1 MHTFLKY
8 LASKVLANESEL
20 QTSCVQFHRCHHYL
34 VLQVTKL
41 ASYMYTC
48 SFNASCI
55 L

>member
-1 MHTFLKY
+1 MHTYLKY
-8 LASKVLANESEL
+8 LGSKVLANESEL

-41 ASYMYTC
+41 ASDTC
-48 SFNASCI
+48 SYNASCI